1 MGGNMTFQ
9 ATVYRVLVVAPD
21 DVTAELKTIQR
32 IISSWN
38 TKYSAKMKAV
48 FLPVSLETHS
58 VHETG
63 DRPQAT
69 LSKQIIRDCDILI
82 GVFWTRIGTETG
94 LAESITMEEIGEFQ
108 KAGKP
113 VMLYLSSAPAVPG
126 SVDLKQ
132 FGKLMKLMDEC
143 NKQGLVS
150 GYDSIP
156 DFREKLSTQ
165 IVSKIM
171 KIHKTPEV
179 ETHRDSRETAKK
191 ELTVIISNRFCDLI
205 ERYYAK
211 WTSEKKI
218 KPINLD
224 DGRKIITDLTREI
237 SGSKESLAKIFS
249 KEKIELIDQIISN
262 LTALQ
267 KHRLY
272 LDRKSY
278 TDFWKSGDEIFAS
291 LDSIAGMVRKSKNIP
306 KIDH

>member
-1 MGGNMTFQ
+1 MTFQ

-21 DVTAELKTIQR
+21 DVTAERKTVQK

-38 TKYSAKMKAV
+38 TKYSGRMKAV
-48 FLPVSLETHS
+48 FLPVLLETQPVQES
-58 VHETG
+58 G

-69 LSKQIIRDCDILI
+69 LNKQIIRDCDILI

-94 LAESITMEEIGEFQ
+94 LAESITMEEIGELQ
-108 KAGKP
+108 KAGKS
-113 VMLYLSSAPAVPG
+113 VMIFLSSASAVPG

-132 FGKLMKLMDEC
+132 FGKLMKLMDDC
-143 NKQGLVS
+143 QKQGLVS
-150 GYDSIP
+150 GYNSIL
-156 DFREKLSTQ
+156 DFREKLSAQ
-165 IVSKIM
+165 IVSKIL

-179 ETHRDSRETAKK
+179 ETRRDSGETAKK
-191 ELTVIISNRFCDLI
+191 ELTVMISNRFCDLI
-205 ERYYAK
+205 DRYYLK

-249 KEKIELIDQIISN
+249 KEMIERIDQIITN
-262 LTALQ
+262 LTTLQ

-278 TDFWKSGDEIFAS
+278 TDFWKSGDEIFTS